1 MRSAQNFLLG
11 AVLALLVVLVTD
23 SRSARAQVALSSSPP
38 QETVPALPDPLT
50 PEAVRGLVA
59 TLSDQ
64 EVRTLLLDR
73 LDAVSAPA
81 SDAEA
86 MSAIAALRTSFAE
99 IGESLRR
106 TIAIAPNMLSGVI
119 RGFGNFAEPR
129 GWEGVGRLVG
139 LTALSLLIGYIA
151 ERLVIMLRGRWRGR
165 DATEFPE
172 TLGHTLLLLV
182 KRAFFEAIGLIAF
195 FYVTGYALR
204 FFLSGEAPASTPGV
218 RHAPDVLIAT
228 SFVSAI
234 IVIPRFLLMINRFIM
249 APYEPRLRLVHVDDW
264 TAKFLHSRI
273 GTVFVI
279 WGTLGFMIPFLATHG
294 VGVGE
299 LRLGF
304 WLNLTAYILLM
315 YTTWRARDGLT
326 MMMAGADEDVTPGE
340 ARFARIYPYL
350 CMGLIFL
357 NWLLIEAIVAKKLF
371 HLLDGRQIATLL
383 LLLFAPTFDT
393 AVRGIVRRMSAPP
406 TGEGLV
412 AQAAY
417 LRARRSYIRIG
428 RVIASVFVILTIAWL
443 WQIDLTNIAASGV
456 GLRIAGKLIEGI
468 MIALAGYMIWEL
480 CSLWIN
486 RKLAAERTAMG
497 FDTEDESAG
506 DEGGTGVSRLATVL
520 PLLLGVLK
528 ITIVVIFGLIVI
540 GNFGID
546 TTPLLAGAGIVGL
559 AIGFGAQ
566 KLVADIVSG
575 IFFLVDDA
583 FRAGEYLDVDGTM
596 GTVEQISIR
605 SMQLRHHKG
614 AVHTIPYGEIPKI
627 TNFSRD
633 WVIMKLKFT
642 VPFDTDPN
650 KVKKIFKKIGAE
662 MMAVPEYAEDFLQPF
677 KSQGVF
683 DFDDVGMIIR
693 GKFMA
698 KPGKQFVLR
707 KEVYNRVIKAFEEAG
722 ISFARREV
730 RVAMPGVDPA
740 ALTLDQRESIAAAA
754 SDAAGA
760 PPPPAGAGDDR

>member
-1 MRSAQNFLLG
+1 MF
-11 AVLALLVVLVTD
+11 LVVSLLIFL
-23 SRSARAQVALSSSPP
+23 SALPQPAPAQVAFQPNTEAVS
-38 QETVPALPDPLT
+38 VPTLPDPLT
-50 PEAVRGLVA
+50 PESVRGLVSH
-59 TLSDQ
+59 LSDQ
-64 EVRTLLLDR
+64 EVRSLLLDR
-73 LDAVSAPA
+73 LDAVADEAAAKQSASA
-81 SDAEA
+81 SDV
-86 MSAIAALRTSFAE
+86 IRTSLTE
-99 IGESLRR
+99 VSNSIE
-106 TIAIAPNMLSGVI
+106 TAIVNSPDLLSGLR
-119 RGFGNFAEPR
+119 RGFGHFLAPR
-129 GWEGVGRLVG
+129 GWSGVGRLVG
-139 LTALSLLIGYIA
+139 LTILALALGFVV
-151 ERLVIMLRGRWRGR
+151 ERTVIWLRGTWRGR
-165 DATEFPE
+165 HATELPDSLGDLLI
-172 TLGHTLLLLV
+172 TLM

-195 FYVTGYALR
+195 YYVTHYALGM
-204 FFLSGEAPASTPGV
+204 FLSTEAPPGEPGV
-218 RHAPDVLIAT
+218 RHASDFLAAT
-228 SFVSAI
+228 TFFTFVI
-234 IVIPRFLLMINRFIM
+234 MWPRALLLVNRFIT
-249 APYEPRLRLVHVDDW
+249 APYEPHLRLIHVDDW
-264 TAKFLHSRI
+264 TARYLYRNLALAL
-273 GTVFVI
+273 GI
-279 WGTLGFMIPFLATHG
+279 WGFLGFIIPFLATHG
-294 VGVGE
+294 VQVAE

-304 WLNLTAYILLM
+304 WLTLAVYSIYM
-315 YTTWRARDGLT
+315 YSVWRARPGLR
-326 MMMAGADEDVTPGE
+326 MMMRGDNDDTTPGE
-340 ARFARIYPYL
+340 ETFIRIYPYIG
-350 CMGLIFL
+350 MVLIFL
-357 NWLLIEAIVAKKLF
+357 NWLLIEMLVAKKLF
-371 HLLDGRQIATLL
+371 HLIDGRETLTL
-383 LLLFAPTFDT
+383 MLLLFAPTFDT
-393 AVRGIVRRMSAPP
+393 AVRGIVRRMTPPP

-412 AQAAY
+412 AHAAHQ
-417 LRARRSYIRIG
+417 RAKRSYIRIG
-428 RVIASVFVILTIAWL
+428 RVLATVLVILTIAWL
-443 WQIDLTNIAASGV
+443 WEIDLTNIAAAGV
-456 GLRIAGKLIEGI
+456 GFRIAGRLIEGV
-468 MIALAGYMIWEL
+468 MIALAGYLIWEL
-480 CSLWIN
+480 TSLWIN

-497 FDTEDESAG
+497 FDSEDEGLG

-528 ITIVVIFGLIVI
+528 VTIAVIFGLIIV

-596 GTVEQISIR
+596 GTVEQISVR

-662 MMAVPEYAEDFLQPF
+662 MMAVPEYADDFLQPF

-730 RVAMPGVDPA
+730 RVAIPGMDA
-740 ALTLDQRESIAAAA
+740 NKLTDEQKSSIAAAA
-754 SDAAGA
+754 SDAAGT
-760 PPPPAGAGDDR
+760 PPPPSGTGDDR